1 MSKKEDRLLVGIVA
15 VLVLV
20 ALANAAVV
28 FSLNSG
34 ISSKIEAAK
43 PPALELIKIV
53 PDCSECFNIDNAVNF
68 IKSQYD
74 VEIISEKS
82 LAADSAEAELLIS
95 KYGIERLP
103 TLLVK
108 GETSKNEEMKQFF
121 DTVGTQ
127 KDDYVILT
135 AIPPVYIET
144 ATGRAV
150 GKVDLINIIDGS
162 CTSCYDVSVWKQILA
177 SNPFYVYVSGENS
190 YGVDSEQ
197 GKSYLSKYNITKVPA
212 VILSPDAS
220 VYGELKS
227 AWTGFPVG
235 TIESDGWFVFR
246 NMQALRN
253 ITYKDLE
260 TGNITTV

>member
-1 MSKKEDRLLVGIVA
+1 MIKKEDRLFVGIVA

-34 ISSKIEAAK
+34 ISAKIEAAK
-43 PPALELIKIV
+43 PAELDLIRIV
-53 PDCSECFNIDNAVNF
+53 PDCSECFDIENAVNF
-68 IKSQYD
+68 IKSQYG

-82 LAADSAEAELLIS
+82 LDAESAEAKLLIS

-108 GETSKNEEMKQFF
+108 GEISKNKELKQFF
-121 DTVGTQ
+121 DTVGAQ

-144 ATGRAV
+144 ATGKAV

-162 CTSCYDVSVWKQILA
+162 CTSCYDISLQKQI
-177 SNPFYVYVSGENS
+177 VVG
-190 YGVDSEQ
+190 YGVHVSSDATYDVSSEQ
-197 GKSYLSKYNITKVPA
+197 GNTLIKKYNITKVPTML
-212 VILSPDAS
+212 LSPDA
-220 VYGELKS
+220 GEYETFKAVWQQIPAGS
-227 AWTGFPVG
+227 
-235 TIESDGWFVFR
+235 IESDGWFVFR

-253 ITYKDLE
+253 ISYKDLS